1 MPMIYINVV
10 IYHSP
15 TYILFPFTS
24 HIYLK
29 TIVIPYNF
37 NIIKSVIK
45 VKKKQKSK
53 LEVGKNQTLYIFF
66 SKVKLKW
73 SKYNYV
79 SVFYL
84 NVIFLAYFR

>member
-66 SKVKLKW
+66 FNKSNSNGV
-73 SKYNYV
+73 NTIM
-79 SVFYL
+79 FQ
-84 NVIFLAYFR
+84 YFT

>member
-45 VKKKQKSK
+45 VKKK
-53 LEVGKNQTLYIFF
+53 NQNWKWVKTKLYIFF
-66 SKVKLKW
+66 FKSQTQME
-73 SKYNYV
+73 
-79 SVFYL
+79 
-84 NVIFLAYFR
+84 